1 MYEITINLGILLSIN
16 QTIFKSISDHPQTAM
31 HMNQPAI
38 GAQKSYK
45 NAPLHPDICMQAD
58 LSIVIGTRN
67 RKEILGKCLN
77 ALMGNIKTSHQIIV
91 IDAGSTDGTIEYLKD
106 IAEIHL
112 ICDGKPIGQAQ
123 SFNRVFPS
131 LKGRFICWLSDDN
144 VVQPGIL
151 DTAVKILQK
160 NNKIGLVALKVK
172 DVAGPRTGLPYI
184 GGIRKTGILNCNQG
198 VIRSD
203 LFKKIGY
210 FDESFQNYGIDP
222 DLTAKVLLAG
232 YRVVYTKT
240 VAIHHF
246 RNHNSEDGAISKVER
261 AKSKEL
267 LNKKYNVKYSYLID
281 CRILEK
287 YKMRIKKF
295 VWRYIKRLNKRLEKK
310 GFQIETITG
319 KNMKDWKNLTKCRH
333 ISIFDFFYN
342 RNNPYYFEQHFPK
355 KILLSKKNPYK
366 KLIE

>member
-1 MYEITINLGILLSIN
+1 VPDN
-16 QTIFKSISDHPQTAM
+16 PQTALQI
-31 HMNQPAI
+31 NQPATDAPDNHKKAPVNPVI
-38 GAQKSYK
+38 GIETA
-45 NAPLHPDICMQAD
+45 

-67 RKEILGKCLN
+67 RKNVLEKCLN
-77 ALMGNIKTSHQIIV
+77 ALIGKIKTNHQIIV
-91 IDAGSTDGTIEYLKD
+91 IDAGSTDGTIEYLQN
-106 IAEIHL
+106 IGEIHL

-131 LKGRFICWLSDDN
+131 LKSKFICWLSDDN
-144 VVQPGIL
+144 VIQHRAL
-151 DTAVKILQK
+151 DTAAEILVK

-172 DVAGPRTGLPYI
+172 DVAGRRTGLPYI

-203 LFKKIGY
+203 LFKNIGY
-210 FDESFQNYGIDP
+210 FDESFKNYGIDP

-246 RNHNSEDGAISKVER
+246 REHDTEDGAISKADR
-261 AKSKEL
+261 AKNKER
-267 LNKKYNVKYSYLID
+267 LNKKYNAKYSYLID
-281 CRILEK
+281 YRFLEK
-287 YKMRIKKF
+287 FNLHIKKF

-310 GFQIETITG
+310 GLQIETITG
-319 KNMKDWKNLTKCRH
+319 KNIKDWKNLTKGRH

-342 RNNPYYFEQHFPK
+342 RNNPYYLEQHFPK
-355 KILLSKKNPYK
+355 TILLSKKNPFK